1 MRKITAL
8 FAMLAFT
15 AAPAFAQDAGW
26 ETQGLTDDSIT
37 IGVMG
42 PFSGNASS
50 YSKAMVGM
58 MAYYQKVNDD
68 GGVHGRKLVAVQE
81 DTACD
86 SAKGLAAAKKLISQD
101 QVFMLQGN
109 SCSGVAVALR
119 PVVEESGIP
128 WIVAQAVS
136 DSISVPL
143 ARNIFHGV
151 PTGSANGRAMASFVL
166 SKPDT
171 KNVAIIEHS
180 NDWAHSYSDP
190 AKEYLKEQGI
200 TPSLELT
207 MERGQT
213 DATAQV
219 LQLREAKPDFIIAA
233 LYEAETA
240 IFLKDLKKYGLGD
253 IPVMGTAGTDLE
265 NTLKRTGDFDTVKNY
280 FVIHSYVDNLDG
292 PKMKKWADMIKKYYP
307 DEELSTFSFVSI
319 GSAEALVSAL
329 EKIGPDLTRS
339 KLIAALEEV
348 RDFDTGILSD
358 PITWTPE
365 DHQGVKGSAVAGF
378 VDEKPAVLKAWGQP
392 Y

>member
-58 MAYYQKVNDD
+58 MAYYQKINDE
-68 GGVHGRKLVAVQE
+68 GGAHGRKLVAVQE

-143 ARNIFHGV
+143 ARNI
-151 PTGSANGRAMASFVL
+151 SA
-166 SKPDT
+166 
-171 KNVAIIEHS
+171 
-180 NDWAHSYSDP
+180 
-190 AKEYLKEQGI
+190 
-200 TPSLELT
+200 
-207 MERGQT
+207 
-213 DATAQV
+213 
-219 LQLREAKPDFIIAA
+219 
-233 LYEAETA
+233 
-240 IFLKDLKKYGLGD
+240 
-253 IPVMGTAGTDLE
+253 
-265 NTLKRTGDFDTVKNY
+265 
-280 FVIHSYVDNLDG
+280 
-292 PKMKKWADMIKKYYP
+292 
-307 DEELSTFSFVSI
+307 
-319 GSAEALVSAL
+319 VSA
-329 EKIGPDLTRS
+329 S
-339 KLIAALEEV
+339 
-348 RDFDTGILSD
+348 S
-358 PITWTPE
+358 
-365 DHQGVKGSAVAGF
+365 
-378 VDEKPAVLKAWGQP
+378 
-392 Y
+392 